1 MLESNRERPEWPTP
15 KMKRNRVPELLL
27 TCLAWAAATTAQG
40 ASLGVPQGQV
50 VLGQTLRVWVPLE
63 GDGDGSIAPACVTAD
78 VQSGDVALPSNQ
90 VRVKL
95 VARSEPGQWMAQVST
110 TSPVEEPV
118 LRLTLATGCTGKL
131 ARQYVL
137 LADPPLQ
144 TADVAASTSP
154 VRAAAPEV
162 SELPKAVAPSV
173 AQPHKRSSASSS
185 SPRTRPVE
193 QGAAPAHAK
202 GSGAGRPRLQL
213 EAVEPP
219 VMAPSAASAAASAAL
234 SALPA
239 SQATSAVAAA
249 AASQPASAASADDTA
264 LQVLRRNAEA
274 MRLANE
280 DLRRRLEASEQRNT
294 WLLMG
299 LGGVVFALGVGG
311 VLLWQRQ
318 RALMQSRPWWSDEQD
333 PRKVALVKH
342 DEPEDEADDWS
353 HSDAPAAPPPA
364 RSSGFAA
371 PSEWAQEAPAP
382 SSEETV
388 PLPDAGVVASAVGM
402 PVEFS
407 HTDSPSPGAFNPSAT
422 MTFGPVDAPRE
433 VSVEELLD
441 LEQQADFFI
450 ALGQEDAAVEVLMS
464 HLRSTGGQSPLPY
477 TKLLEIYRRQG
488 DRSAYE
494 RVRARFNRRFNA
506 YAPDWD
512 LGPLHGRTLE
522 DYPEAVGEIE
532 SAWKSPLDAM
542 AVLEGMLFRRDETR
556 ELFDLPAYRDLLV
569 LYAIARDLWQAAG
582 GQHDQVDLLL
592 PMFDAASTGAGQDL
606 DAMHLDLELDP
617 PAPTAPPG
625 QPKG

>member
-1 MLESNRERPEWPTP
+1 
-15 KMKRNRVPELLL
+15 MKRNRVPELLL

-50 VLGQTLRVWVPLE
+50 VLGQTLQVWVPIE
-63 GDGDGSIAPACVTAD
+63 GDGDGSIAPGCVTAD

-118 LRLTLATGCTGKL
+118 LRLTLTAGCMGKL

-162 SELPKAVAPSV
+162 SELPKAATPSV
-173 AQPHKRSSASSS
+173 SQPRKRSSASSAS
-185 SPRTRPVE
+185 TRTRPVE

-202 GSGAGRPRLQL
+202 ASGAGRPRLQL

-219 VMAPSAASAAASAAL
+219 VMAPSAASAAASAAP
-234 SALPA
+234 ATLPA
-239 SQATSAVAAA
+239 SPATSAV

-264 LQVLRRNAEA
+264 LQVMRRNAEA

-280 DLRRRLEASEQRNT
+280 DLRHRLEASEQRNT

-333 PRKVALVKH
+333 LRKVPLVKH

-353 HSDAPAAPPPA
+353 HSDTPAAPPPVK
-364 RSSGFAA
+364 SSGFAA
-371 PSEWAQEAPAP
+371 PSEWAREEPVP
-382 SSEETV
+382 PNEETV
-388 PLPDAGVVASAVGM
+388 PLPDAGAVASAVGL

-407 HTDSPSPGAFNPSAT
+407 HTDSPAPGAFNPSAT

-592 PMFDAASTGAGQDL
+592 PMFDAASTSAGPDP

-617 PAPTAPPG
+617 PAPTPAPDKPRS
-625 QPKG
+625 

>member
-1 MLESNRERPEWPTP
+1 
-15 KMKRNRVPELLL
+15 MKRNRVPELLL

-63 GDGDGSIAPACVTAD
+63 GDGDSPIAPGCVSAA
-78 VQSGDVALPSNQ
+78 VQAGDVNLPSNQ

-95 VARSEPGQWMAQVST
+95 VARSEPGQWMVQVST

-118 LRLTLATGCTGKL
+118 LQLTLGTGCMGKL
-131 ARQYVL
+131 SRQYVL
-137 LADPPLQ
+137 LADPPSQL
-144 TADVAASTSP
+144 TDAPAASAQ
-154 VRAAAPEV
+154 VRGAAPEV
-162 SELPKAVAPSV
+162 TELPKVPVPAASV
-173 AQPHKRSSASSS
+173 PRKQRSTPVASST
-185 SPRTRPVE
+185 RARPVE
-193 QGAAPAHAK
+193 EGAMPSHKKGAAA
-202 GSGAGRPRLQL
+202 SRPHLQL

-219 VMAPSAASAAASAAL
+219 AVAPMAASAAASAAPTVAAA
-234 SALPA
+234 SAPASSVASSAA
-239 SQATSAVAAA
+239 SQATSA
-249 AASQPASAASADDTA
+249 ASAEAA
-264 LQVLRRNAEA
+264 LQALRRSSEA

-294 WLLMG
+294 WLLLG
-299 LGGVVFALGVGG
+299 LGGVILALGVGG

-318 RALMQSRPWWSDEQD
+318 KALMQSRPWWSDDQD
-333 PRKVALVKH
+333 LRRVPVVKPA
-342 DEPEDEADDWS
+342 EPEDDADDWD
-353 HSDAPAAPPPA
+353 HSDVPASAPPA
-364 RSSGFAA
+364 KSSGFVA
-371 PSEWAQEAPAP
+371 PSEWAREAPAVP
-382 SSEETV
+382 SDETV
-388 PLPDAGVVASAVGM
+388 PLPDAGAVPPVASA
-402 PVEFS
+402 PIAFS
-407 HTDSPSPGAFNPSAT
+407 HTDAPAAGAFNPSAT

-512 LGPLHGRTLE
+512 LGPMHGRTLE

-532 SAWKSPLDAM
+532 AVWRSPLDAM

-582 GQHDQVDLLL
+582 GQQDQVDLLL
-592 PMFDAASTGAGQDL
+592 PMFDTSSTAAVPDL
-606 DAMHLDLELDP
+606 DAAHLDLDLDT
-617 PAPTAPPG
+617 PAAAPASDK
-625 QPKG
+625 PKT

>member
-1 MLESNRERPEWPTP
+1 
-15 KMKRNRVPELLL
+15 MKRNRVPELLL

-63 GDGDGSIAPACVTAD
+63 GDGDSPIAPGCVTAA
-78 VQSGDVALPSNQ
+78 VQAGDTNLPSNQ

-95 VARSEPGQWMAQVST
+95 VARNEPGQWMVQVVT

-118 LRLTLATGCTGKL
+118 LQLTLGTGCTGKL
-131 ARQYVL
+131 SRQYVL
-137 LADPPLQ
+137 LADPPSQL
-144 TADVAASTSP
+144 TDAPAAAAP
-154 VRAAAPEV
+154 VRGAAPEV
-162 SELPKAVAPSV
+162 TELPKVVVPAAPVPRKHRSTSV
-173 AQPHKRSSASSS
+173 ASTRA
-185 SPRTRPVE
+185 RPVE
-193 QGAAPAHAK
+193 EGAVPPHKKAAAA
-202 GSGAGRPRLQL
+202 SRPHLQL

-219 VMAPSAASAAASAAL
+219 AVAPLAASAAASIAA
-234 SALPA
+234 PA
-239 SQATSAVAAA
+239 SVAASAVANLAA
-249 AASQPASAASADDTA
+249 APAASAASADAA
-264 LQVLRRNAEA
+264 LQALRRSSEA

-294 WLLMG
+294 WLLLG
-299 LGGVVFALGVGG
+299 LGGVILALGVGG

-318 RALMQSRPWWSDEQD
+318 KALMQSRPWWSDDQNLRRV
-333 PRKVALVKH
+333 PVARP
-342 DEPEDEADDWS
+342 DEPEDEADDWA
-353 HSDAPAAPPPA
+353 HSDAPVSEPPA
-364 RSSGFAA
+364 KSSGFSA
-371 PSEWAQEAPAP
+371 PSEWARETPAVP
-382 SSEETV
+382 GDETM
-388 PLPDAGVVASAVGM
+388 PLPDAGSVSAAVSA
-402 PVEFS
+402 PIAFS
-407 HTDSPSPGAFNPSAT
+407 HTDAPTAAAFNPSAT

-512 LGPLHGRTLE
+512 LGPMHGRTLE
-522 DYPEAVGEIE
+522 DYPEAVAEIE
-532 SAWKSPLDAM
+532 AAWTSPLDAM

-582 GQHDQVDLLL
+582 GQQDQVDLLL
-592 PMFDAASTGAGQDL
+592 PMFDTVSTTAAPDL
-606 DAMHLDLELDP
+606 DSVHLDLDLEAPATP
-617 PAPTAPPG
+617 PASDK
-625 QPKG
+625 PKS

>member
-1 MLESNRERPEWPTP
+1 
-15 KMKRNRVPELLL
+15 MKRNRVPELLL
-27 TCLAWAAATTAQG
+27 TCLAWAAATTAHG
-40 ASLGVPQGQV
+40 ASLGEPQGQV

-63 GDGDGSIAPACVTAD
+63 GDGDSPIAPGCVSAD
-78 VQSGDVALPSNQ
+78 VQAGDMNLPSNQ

-95 VARSEPGQWMAQVST
+95 VARSGPGQWMAQVST

-118 LRLTLATGCTGKL
+118 LRLTMSMGCMGKL

-137 LADPPLQ
+137 LADPPSQ
-144 TADVAASTSP
+144 IADVSATTAP
-154 VRAAAPEV
+154 VRAVSPEV
-162 SELPKAVAPSV
+162 SELPKVSAPAVVVPRKRHATAGPSI
-173 AQPHKRSSASSS
+173 
-185 SPRTRPVE
+185 RTRPVE
-193 QGAAPAHAK
+193 QGGGAAQAK
-202 GSGAGRPRLQL
+202 TSVAGRPHLQL

-219 VMAPSAASAAASAAL
+219 AVAPLAASATASAAPAAQAAMPASAAAS
-234 SALPA
+234 SAIPL
-239 SQATSAVAAA
+239 
-249 AASQPASAASADDTA
+249 AASEPASAASADAA
-264 LQVLRRNAEA
+264 LQALRRNSEA

-280 DLRRRLEASEQRNT
+280 ELRRRLDAAEQRNT
-294 WLLMG
+294 WLLLG
-299 LGGVVFALGVGG
+299 LGGVILAFGVGG

-318 RALMQSRPWWSDEQD
+318 RALMQSRPWWSDD
-333 PRKVALVKH
+333 NDLRRVPVGKP
-342 DEPEDEADDWS
+342 DEPPDEGEEWLHADAAA
-353 HSDAPAAPPPA
+353 DAPSSQPPVRA
-364 RSSGFAA
+364 SSFAA
-371 PSEWAQEAPAP
+371 PSEWSPEVPAVP
-382 SSEETV
+382 SEETV
-388 PLPDAGVVASAVGM
+388 PLPDVGGEGTSASA

-407 HTDSPSPGAFNPSAT
+407 HTDLPAAGVFSPSAT

-512 LGPLHGRTLE
+512 LGPMHGRNLE

-532 SAWKSPLDAM
+532 AVWKSPLDAM

-582 GQHDQVDLLL
+582 GQQDQVDLLL
-592 PMFDAASTGAGQDL
+592 PMFDTSSGAAAPGQDSI
-606 DAMHLDLELDP
+606 HLDLELDTLP
-617 PAPTAPPG
+617 PAPPASDK
-625 QPKG
+625 PKG

>member
-1 MLESNRERPEWPTP
+1 
-15 KMKRNRVPELLL
+15 MKRNRVSELLL

-40 ASLGVPQGQV
+40 ASLGVPQGQL

-63 GDGDGSIAPACVTAD
+63 GDGDSPIAPGCVTAA
-78 VQSGDVALPSNQ
+78 VQAGDVNLPSNQ

-95 VARSEPGQWMAQVST
+95 VARSEPGQWMVQVST

-118 LRLTLATGCTGKL
+118 LQLTLGIGCMGKL
-131 ARQYVL
+131 SRQYVL
-137 LADPPLQ
+137 LADPPSQL
-144 TADVAASTSP
+144 TDAPAAAAS
-154 VRAAAPEV
+154 VRGAVPEV
-162 SELPKAVAPSV
+162 TELPKVAVPAASV
-173 AQPHKRSSASSS
+173 PRKHRSLPVAST
-185 SPRTRPVE
+185 RARPVE
-193 QGAAPAHAK
+193 EGAMPPHKKAEAA
-202 GSGAGRPRLQL
+202 SRPHLQL

-219 VMAPSAASAAASAAL
+219 AVAPLAASAAASIAA
-234 SALPA
+234 PA
-239 SQATSAVAAA
+239 SAAASAVANL
-249 AASQPASAASADDTA
+249 AASPAASAASADAA
-264 LQVLRRNAEA
+264 LQALRRSSEA

-294 WLLMG
+294 WLLLG
-299 LGGVVFALGVGG
+299 LGGVILALGVGG

-318 RALMQSRPWWSDEQD
+318 KALMQSRPWWSDDQNLRRV
-333 PRKVALVKH
+333 PVVKP
-342 DEPEDEADDWS
+342 DEPEDEADDWA
-353 HSDAPAAPPPA
+353 HSDAPVSEPPA
-364 RSSGFAA
+364 KSSGFSA
-371 PSEWAQEAPAP
+371 PSEWAREIPAVP
-382 SSEETV
+382 GDETM
-388 PLPDAGVVASAVGM
+388 PLPDAGSVPAAVSA
-402 PVEFS
+402 PIAFS
-407 HTDSPSPGAFNPSAT
+407 HTDAPTAGAFNPSAT

-512 LGPLHGRTLE
+512 LGPMHGRTLE
-522 DYPEAVGEIE
+522 DYPEAVAEIE
-532 SAWKSPLDAM
+532 AAWKSPLDAM

-569 LYAIARDLWQAAG
+569 LYAIARDLWQAVG
-582 GQHDQVDLLL
+582 GQQDQVDLLL
-592 PMFDAASTGAGQDL
+592 PMFDTASTAAAPDL
-606 DAMHLDLELDP
+606 DSVHLDLDLDT
-617 PAPTAPPG
+617 PATAPASDK
-625 QPKG
+625 PKS

>member
-1 MLESNRERPEWPTP
+1 M
-15 KMKRNRVPELLL
+15 
-27 TCLAWAAATTAQG
+27 G
-40 ASLGVPQGQV
+40 APQGQV
-50 VLGQTLRVWVPLE
+50 VLGQTLRVWVPIE
-63 GDGDGSIAPACVTAD
+63 GDGDDASTPGCVTAD
-78 VQSGDVALPSNQ
+78 VQAGEVTLPANQ

-144 TADVAASTSP
+144 TADVTASAAP

-162 SELPKAVAPSV
+162 SELPKVATPSSS
-173 AQPHKRSSASSS
+173 QPRKRSSASNSS
-185 SPRTRPVE
+185 THTRPVE
-193 QGAAPAHAK
+193 PGAAPAHAK
-202 GSGAGRPRLQL
+202 ASGAGRPRLQL
-213 EAVEPP
+213 DAVEPP
-219 VMAPSAASAAASAAL
+219 VMVPSTASAAASVAQA
-234 SALPA
+234 ALPA
-239 SQATSAVAAA
+239 TQAASAEAAI
-249 AASQPASAASADDTA
+249 AASQPASTASADDAA

-280 DLRRRLEASEQRNT
+280 DLRHRLEASEQRNT

-299 LGGVVFALGVGG
+299 LGGVVLALGVGG

-318 RALMQSRPWWSDEQD
+318 RALMQSRPWWSEEHD
-333 PRKVALVKH
+333 PRRMPAGKH
-342 DEPEDEADDWS
+342 DEPEEETEDWS
-353 HSDAPAAPPPA
+353 HSDTPAAVPPA
-364 RSSGFAA
+364 KNSGFEA
-371 PSEWAQEAPAP
+371 PSEWVREPQPVPP
-382 SSEETV
+382 SQQTM
-388 PLPDAGVVASAVGM
+388 PLPEAGVVASTVGL

-407 HTDSPSPGAFNPSAT
+407 HTDSPSQGAFNPSAT
-422 MTFGPVDAPRE
+422 MTFGPVEAPRE

-512 LGPLHGRTLE
+512 LGPLHGRPLE

-592 PMFDAASTGAGQDL
+592 PMFDAASTSAGPDL

-617 PAPTAPPG
+617 PPASTPSSG
-625 QPKG
+625 QSRG